1 MKTDRLEEFVKKNRA
16 DFDDAM
22 PDPAI
27 WSGISGDIEK
37 PGIRSIRRPAWL
49 AKAAMVVVIFGA
61 SYLVH
66 EAIDRYG
73 KPADTAGNQAQIQYS
88 PEVEELIEAEGYYS
102 AQIDEKKNTLSILAS
117 DNPAMVS
124 DIDAEISQLD
134 SIYVQLKRDLR
145 DNAQNEAVIEA
156 MIQNY
161 RIRIEI
167 LDDVLY
173 QLKKSKG
180 ISTDEEE
187 KDNIRI

>member
-1 MKTDRLEEFVKKNRA
+1 MKTDKLEEFVKKNRGE
-16 DFDDAM
+16 FDDAM

-27 WSGISGDIEK
+27 WSRISEDLGK

-49 AKAAMVVVIFGA
+49 AKAAMIVAIFGA

-66 EAIDRYG
+66 EAIDRYY
-73 KPADTAGNQAQIQYS
+73 KPADTAGNQAQTQYS

-102 AQIDEKKNTLSILAS
+102 AQIDEKKNTLTALAS
-117 DNPAMVS
+117 DNPAMVR
-124 DIDAEISQLD
+124 DIDTEINQLD

-187 KDNIRI
+187 KENIRI